1 MCSRPLKRGVRRRD
15 MPQDTP
21 HEDWLSAGEF
31 ANGASAAVVSAR
43 LTSEGIPNRIVTS
56 GFIRDPTCSV
66 WVPPESLHKAKAL
79 LSQDAVPEDELAKL
93 ALSYPPPDDAG
104 DLK

>member
-1 MCSRPLKRGVRRRD
+1 

-31 ANGASAAVVSAR
+31 ANGYSAAVVSAR

-66 WVPPESLHKAKAL
+66 WVPPEWIEKTKAL
-79 LSQDAVPEDELAKL
+79 LSQDAVSEDELDKL